1 MKRGRF
7 VWIALSAL
15 FALATLTACASG
27 NKLDSGGRVQRND
40 ASSASAA
47 RPATAGL
54 LGRLQPLDV
63 ESAAAPTPE
72 GCVEPARSVA
82 NQALQYADQEYDALG
97 GPAEHRQYL
106 RGYAAGYICGRLN
119 HTNRDCAV
127 RCAVN
132 VIAPQV

>member
-1 MKRGRF
+1 MNFRP
-7 VWIALSAL
+7 WLH
-15 FALATLTACASG
+15 FALCVVLLAFTACASG
-27 NKLDSGGRVQRND
+27 NKLDTGARVERND
-40 ASSASAA
+40 SGASAG

-54 LGRLQPLDV
+54 LERLQPLDV

-72 GCVEPARSVA
+72 GCVEPARAVA
-82 NQALQYADQEYDALG
+82 NQVLQHADQEYDLLG